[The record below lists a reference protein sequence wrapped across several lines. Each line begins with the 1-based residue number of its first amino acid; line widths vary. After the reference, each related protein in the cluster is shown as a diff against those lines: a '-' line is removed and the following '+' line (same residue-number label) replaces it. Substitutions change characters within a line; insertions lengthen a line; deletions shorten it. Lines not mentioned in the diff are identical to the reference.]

1 MTDCTC
7 YTGTGLGCPAHD
19 PRYGQPEAEQDAIIA
34 ARRAASAGRRH
45 PAETTMTDHQD
56 IEIMLARAANI
67 TERTLDRFA
76 SEHWGPTEI
85 DYARKLIADLA
96 AVVAVL
102 ATPSEEN
109 T

>member
-1 MTDCTC
+1 M
-7 YTGTGLGCPAHD
+7 
-19 PRYGQPEAEQDAIIA
+19 
-34 ARRAASAGRRH
+34 S
-45 PAETTMTDHQD
+45 DHQD

-76 SEHWGPTEI
+76 SDHWGPAET

-102 ATPSEEN
+102 ATPSEEDK
-109 T
+109 